1 MSVRQNASIGDR
13 AMLRCNIMLQRNIL
27 AVVDHPARRIY
38 AGLEMLPDT
47 DRSAATL
54 RALASWY
61 RQYAELASN
70 PAIWSSR
77 LSTAEELER
86 QASAAERSAFPQLKI

>member
-1 MSVRQNASIGDR
+1 MPFAGER
-13 AMLRCNIMLQRNIL
+13 AMLRCNIMPQRSMP
-27 AVVDHPARRIY
+27 AVVDHSKRIY
-38 AGLEMLPDT
+38 TGLEMLPDT
-47 DRSAATL
+47 DRSAAQL

-61 RQYAELASN
+61 RQYAERASN

-86 QASAAERSAFPQLKI
+86 QASAAERSAFAQLKV

>member
-1 MSVRQNASIGDR
+1 M
-13 AMLRCNIMLQRNIL
+13 
-27 AVVDHPARRIY
+27 HF
-38 AGLEMLPDT
+38 DT
-47 DRSAATL
+47 YRSAAEL

-61 RQYAELASN
+61 RRYAEQASN

-86 QASAAERSAFPQLKI
+86 QASAVETLALPLLNG

>member
-1 MSVRQNASIGDR
+1 
-13 AMLRCNIMLQRNIL
+13 MLRCNIDAASQHHNPVTIYPKSNVGLGMLS
-27 AVVDHPARRIY
+27 
-38 AGLEMLPDT
+38 DT
-47 DRSAATL
+47 NRSAAEL

-61 RQYAELASN
+61 RQYAELAFN

-86 QASAAERSAFPQLKI
+86 QALDLEASVSPA